1 MLHCVYLNASPLELT
16 LPKDERLSSKKIIKE
31 LFTKGS
37 SLYLYPFRLLHLP
50 AEGSIALPQVL
61 FTVPKKHFKKAVS
74 RNLLKRR
81 MREAY
86 RRHKAI
92 FFLRTEK
99 KTPAFLAILYIAKE
113 EIPFDII
120 EKKLILA
127 LGRIE

>member
-1 MLHCVYLNASPLELT
+1 MELT
-16 LPKDERLSSKKIIKE
+16 FPKDERLSSKKIIKE
-31 LFTKGS
+31 LFAKGS

-50 AEGSIALPQVL
+50 AEGPVALPQVL
-61 FTVPKKHFKKAVS
+61 FTVPKRHFKKAVS

-86 RRHKAI
+86 RRHKAT
-92 FFLRTEK
+92 FFLRAEK

-113 EIPFDII
+113 EIPFDMI

-127 LGRIE
+127 LGRME